1 MSEEE
6 ALTEFSG
13 TARLFPLPN
22 LVLFPN
28 VVQPLH
34 IFEPRYRQMTA
45 DALKGDRLLAIVL
58 LQPGW
63 EDLYNGRPPIHSVA
77 CLGRVIADQ
86 LMPDGRYNLLLRG
99 MQRIKIRREVDSEK
113 LYRMARAELIEDIVP
128 SDLDAK
134 KLRKRLESFVV
145 PRFRAKGAAV
155 EQMADLFHGE
165 LPLGSLCDVL
175 SFALPFPPQSKQEL
189 LEQNDV
195 EQRVEQ
201 MIGLIEQHTAAV
213 IADRSFPPDFSK
225 N

>member
-1 MSEEE
+1 MSED
-6 ALTEFSG
+6 LSITDFRG
-13 TARLFPLPN
+13 QARLFPLPN

-45 DALKGDRLLAIVL
+45 DAIATDRLFAIVL

-63 EDLYNGRPPIHSVA
+63 ESVYNGRPAIHSVA

-86 LMPDGRYNLLLRG
+86 QSADGRFNLLLRG
-99 MQRIKIRREVDSEK
+99 MQRIRIRREIDSEK
-113 LYRMARAELIEDIVP
+113 LYRIAQAELLEEVMP
-128 SDLDAK
+128 NAGVAAS
-134 KLRKRLESFVV
+134 LRDRLASYVV

-155 EQMADLFHGE
+155 EQLEDLFNGS

-175 SFALPFPPQSKQEL
+175 SFALPFPPESKQQL
-189 LEQNDV
+189 LEILDV
-195 EQRVEQ
+195 EQRVKA
-201 MIGLIEQHTAAV
+201 MIGLVESHVAAKTG
-213 IADRSFPPDFSK
+213 DRKYPPDFSP